1 MKAYR
6 FLFIIGMILFLI
18 GCNPNT
24 DTSQSGPNDGV
35 DFTNI
40 STKGSIDQSISNNAK
55 QSLSQHK
62 EITTINAVNTEKK
75 LVIAFEVHHNERF
88 RLAKFRKKM
97 QKKMEKV
104 FPDHKIELSTDKK
117 IVIETNK
124 LEKKIRQG
132 NISKKKLKKEVKH
145 LIKLMNEQT

>member
-1 MKAYR
+1 MNAFR
-6 FLFIIGMILFLI
+6 FLFIVGMILFLI

-24 DTSQSGPNDGV
+24 DTSQNGPNDGV
-35 DFTNI
+35 NFTNI
-40 STKGSIDQSISNNAK
+40 STEGSLDQSISNNAK

-88 RLAKFRKKM
+88 QLAKFRKKM
-97 QKKMEKV
+97 HKKMEKV
-104 FPDHKIELSTDKK
+104 FPDQKVELSTDKK
-117 IVIETNK
+117 IVIETNR
-124 LEKKIRQG
+124 LEKKIRKG
-132 NISKKKLKKEVKH
+132 NISKKKLQKEVKH

>member
-1 MKAYR
+1 MNAYR
-6 FLFIIGMILFLI
+6 FLFIVGMILFLI
-18 GCNPNT
+18 GCSPDT

-35 DFTNI
+35 NFTNI
-40 STKGSIDQSISNNAK
+40 STKGSLDQSISNNAK

-62 EITTINAVNTEKK
+62 EITTINAVNTDKK
-75 LVIAFEVHHNERF
+75 LVIAIEVHHNERF

-97 QKKMEKV
+97 HKKMEKV
-104 FPDHKIELSTDKK
+104 FPDQKIELSTDKK
-117 IVIETNK
+117 IVIETNQ